1 MPLMIEEDDDFRVL
15 RVLREKDFYLADTK
29 RKV

>member
-1 MPLMIEEDDDFRVL
+1 MNEEDDDFRVL
-15 RVLREKDFYLADTK
+15 RVLRERDFYLADTK